1 MSSSSRNRAGGRLPA
16 LIVLAVALTAGGCG
30 YYSTSS
36 RTAKD
41 IKSIAVPFFINQ
53 TTQPDLEITVTE
65 QIIDNLVADNTLS
78 VRDED
83 YADAV
88 LNGEII
94 EFVNVP
100 FSFNNEL
107 NAQEYNVVVKVKVS
121 LFNRRKNEPIWSDM
135 IISGDGSYF
144 VDAVDE
150 PEKTFDGAVA
160 ESIREITERILNLT
174 TQDW

>member
-1 MSSSSRNRAGGRLPA
+1 MKLSRHESAGIHLLA
-16 LIVLAVALTAGGCG
+16 LAVLTASLTVGACG

-41 IKSIAVPFFINQ
+41 IKSVAVPFFVNL
-53 TTQPDLEITVTE
+53 TTEPDLEITVTE
-65 QIIDNLVADNTLS
+65 RLINNLVADNTLK
-78 VRDED
+78 VTDEE

-88 LNGEII
+88 LTGEIV
-94 EFVNVP
+94 EFINVP
-100 FSFNNEL
+100 FSFDNEL
-107 NAQEYNVVVKVKVS
+107 DAQEYNVVIKVKVS

-144 VDAVDE
+144 VDAVDSVAQ
-150 PEKTFDGAVA
+150 TFDGAVV

-174 TQDW
+174 VQDW